1 MRRVSKP
8 KAEIVEKL
16 AKMIRHE
23 QSAREIGS
31 VAEAEAFAA
40 QVQVLLTK
48 HGLEMSEI
56 EFETEE
62 VEPIG
67 EEWAKSYGSDSPVP
81 YVPHRVEWQEELA
94 YAIALNN
101 NCALLVTG
109 SNSVC
114 FVGRP
119 SDRQI
124 CLSLYRYFAGLTLDI
139 ADKTTTER
147 RDGERERLK
156 IRLGRYY
163 SGADLR
169 WHMVRFK
176 ASFCAGFSHAL
187 CLKFHEQ
194 RQALEKEAQAKPEQS
209 NALIH
214 LRNNREAVAN
224 YVADLFKDKKDR
236 KRKSNDPPEQR
247 TNWEAFQ
254 MGRKRGEGVALTSG
268 ALNSEN

>member
-1 MRRVSKP
+1 MLKP
-8 KAEIVEKL
+8 KAEIIDRL

-23 QSAREIGS
+23 QSARQIGS
-31 VAEAEAFAA
+31 IPEAEAFAS
-40 QVQVLLTK
+40 QVQLLLTK

-56 EFETEE
+56 ELETEE

-67 EEWAKSYGSDSPVP
+67 EEWARSHEADSPVP
-81 YVPHRVEWQEELA
+81 YVSHRVEWQEELA
-94 YAIALNN
+94 FAIAQNN

-124 CLSLYRYFAGLTLDI
+124 CLSLYRYFAALALDI
-139 ADKTTTER
+139 ADKSATER
-147 RDGERERLK
+147 RADERTKLK
-156 IRLGRYY
+156 QKLGRYY
-163 SGADLR
+163 TGADLR

-187 CLKFHEQ
+187 CLRFHEQ
-194 RQALEKEAQAKPEQS
+194 RRELEKQAETIPEQS

-224 YVADLFKDKKDR
+224 YVADLFKDR
-236 KRKSNDPPEQR
+236 KERRRKSDDPPQSR
-247 TNWEAFQ
+247 TNWEAFKLGQ
-254 MGRKRGEGVALTSG
+254 ERGSNVALSSG
-268 ALNSEN
+268 ALTVGNVS

>member
-1 MRRVSKP
+1 MGRP

-23 QSAREIGS
+23 QSARQIGS
-31 VAEAEAFAA
+31 IAEAEAFAS
-40 QVQVLLTK
+40 QVQTLLTK

-67 EEWAKSYGSDSPVP
+67 EEWAKSHDSDSPVP
-81 YVPHRVEWQEELA
+81 YVSHRVEWQEELA
-94 YAIALNN
+94 FAIALNN
-101 NCALLVTG
+101 SCALLVTG

-114 FVGRP
+114 FVGRS

-124 CLSLYRYFAGLTLDI
+124 CLSLYRYFAALALDLS
-139 ADKTTTER
+139 DKTTNEH
-147 RDGERERLK
+147 RDGERSTLK
-156 IRLGRYY
+156 AKLGRYY
-163 SGADLR
+163 TGADLR

-187 CLKFHEQ
+187 CLRFHE
-194 RQALEKEAQAKPEQS
+194 RRRELEKQAETIPEQS
-209 NALIH
+209 HALIH

-224 YVADLFKDKKDR
+224 YVADLFKDRKER
-236 KRKSNDPPEQR
+236 KRKADEPPQSR

-254 MGRKRGEGVALTSG
+254 LGRKTGEGIAITSG
-268 ALNSEN
+268 ALTS

>member
-1 MRRVSKP
+1 MARP
-8 KAEIVEKL
+8 KAEIVERL

-31 VAEAEAFAA
+31 IAEAEAFAS
-40 QVQVLLTK
+40 QVQFLLTK

-56 EFETEE
+56 EFESEE

-67 EEWAKSYGSDSPVP
+67 EEWARSHDHDSPIP
-81 YVPHRVEWQEELA
+81 YESHRVQWQEDLA

-124 CLSLYRYFAGLTLDI
+124 CLSLFRYFAYLALDL
-139 ADKTTTER
+139 ADKTAAEQR
-147 RDGERERLK
+147 AAEREKLK
-156 IRLGRYY
+156 TKLGRYY
-163 SGADLR
+163 SGADFR
-169 WHMVRFK
+169 WHMVRYK

-187 CLKFHEQ
+187 GLRFHEQ
-194 RQALEKEAQAKPEQS
+194 RQELEQEAETKAEQS

-224 YVADLFKDKKDR
+224 YVADLFKDRKNR
-236 KRKSNDPPEQR
+236 KRKSDEAPQQR
-247 TNWEAFQ
+247 TNWEAFRLGHQ
-254 MGRKRGEGVALTSG
+254 RGSDVALSSG
-268 ALNSEN
+268 ALTAGSQL